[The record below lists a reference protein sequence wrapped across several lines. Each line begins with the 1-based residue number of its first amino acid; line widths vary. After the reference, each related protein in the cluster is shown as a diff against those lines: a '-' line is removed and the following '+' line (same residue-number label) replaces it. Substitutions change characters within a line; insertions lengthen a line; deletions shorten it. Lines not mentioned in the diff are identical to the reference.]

1 MAEGTKRVRTS
12 DQDFFAVNEEVAN
25 DESIKTG
32 HTKVVAE
39 RLGLT
44 EQSVQQRRSVF
55 NRTFRDNGLT
65 LTPFPKGGGRKKD
78 VDAIAAELLAMRD
91 NAEETEQEAEAT
103 PAE

>member
-1 MAEGTKRVRTS
+1 MAEGTTRVRTN
-12 DQDFFAVNEEVAN
+12 DTDFFQVNEAVAN
-25 DESIKTG
+25 DASITSG

-55 NRTFRDNGLT
+55 NRQYREHGLT

-78 VDAIAAELLAMRD
+78 VDAIAEKLLAMR
-91 NAEETEQEAEAT
+91 ATSEQQEETAT
-103 PAE
+103 PSE